1 MGKVNNKSSMIS
13 QTSDAK
19 CAVNGKTNF
28 VVVILKLK
36 AKVSTRT
43 QVSRSQDQAVDAEIM
58 A

>member
-1 MGKVNNKSSMIS
+1 MIS